1 MRNVVLG
8 SLVCLMMAACNRAG
22 DPEPIS
28 SSTETADTVFTNAQV
43 YTVNPAKEWAEAVA
57 VRHNKIIYVGDTA
70 GMAAMIGDDTE
81 VIDANG
87 KMILPG
93 FVSGHD
99 HLTASNWTKAG
110 VNLFPGRSKEEYL
123 QLIKEYADANP
134 DEEFIYGY
142 GYNYQAYGG
151 RPTAADLDTVAPD
164 RPAFIFDFT
173 IHDAWLNS
181 KAMAMGGIDKDTED
195 LIPDFTY
202 WERDEEGNPT
212 GAAIELAWMPP
223 FIDSGAW
230 QRETL
235 ITNSQ
240 QVLYD
245 RAASQGWTTVMTPG
259 LVTPN
264 LKHLERNHE
273 DMQFAMNLL
282 HELEQSG
289 ELKLR
294 TMMHYMYKNGDID
307 PDDTIAYAAEM
318 REQYN
323 SDMLRIAG
331 IKIHPEA
338 NWVTYTSVMLEEYA
352 DKPGE
357 YGTGGIPP
365 ETVAKMIINANAA
378 GIDISVHV
386 DGTATTR
393 TTIDAFEASQK
404 AGHSARNTLQHL
416 INTHPDD
423 MARLG
428 PLNIGVNLTPL
439 WATDWSDNIPQ
450 AVEKLG
456 QHRLETEYQ
465 QIKQAF
471 DQGVTVSISADVP
484 STPSELAGA
493 LMQMEAAVTRKDP
506 TNPGSEPAPPPSQA
520 ISIEEGIRAV
530 TINPAWQVRMEDKI
544 GSIEVGKYADLV
556 ILEKN
561 LFDIDESQIADTAVL
576 GTMMNGKFTHRD
588 GI

>member
-1 MRNVVLG
+1 MRVLSITVKSLVLG
-8 SLVCLMMAACNRAG
+8 TALAASGMVWA
-22 DPEPIS
+22 
-28 SSTETADTVFTNAQV
+28 ETADYVFTNGRV
-43 YTVNPAKEWAEAVA
+43 YTVNPEREWVEAVA
-57 VRHNKIIYVGDTA
+57 VSGNKIVYVGDNA
-70 GMAAMIGDDTE
+70 GAEALISDGTR
-81 VIDANG
+81 VIDVSG
-87 KMILPG
+87 KMLLPG

-110 VNLFPGRSKEEYL
+110 VNLFPGRSKEDYL
-123 QLIKEYADANP
+123 RLIKEYADANP
-134 DEEFIYGY
+134 DEEFVYGY

-151 RPTAADLDTVAPD
+151 RPTAADLDTVVPD

-181 KAMAMGGIDKDTED
+181 KAMEMGGIDKNTPD
-195 LIPDFTY
+195 LIPNFTY
-202 WERDEEGNPT
+202 WVRDDEGNPT

-235 ITNSQ
+235 ITSSQ
-240 QVLYD
+240 KFLYD

-273 DMQFAMNLL
+273 DTMFAMNLL
-282 HELEQSG
+282 HELEKSG
-289 ELKLR
+289 DLKLR
-294 TMMHYMYKNGDID
+294 TMMHYMYKNGDIN
-307 PDDTIAYAAEM
+307 PDDTIAYAAEL
-318 REQYN
+318 RQKYD
-323 SDMLRIAG
+323 SDVLRIAG
-331 IKIHPEA
+331 IKVHPEA

-357 YGTGGIPP
+357 YGTGGIGP
-365 ETVAKMIINANAA
+365 ERVAEMIMKANAA
-378 GIDISVHV
+378 GLDVSIHV

-393 TTIDAFEASQK
+393 TTIDAIEASRK
-404 AGHSARNTLQHL
+404 AGNTDARNTLQHL

-423 MARLG
+423 MKRLG

-450 AVEKLG
+450 AIEKLG
-456 QHRLETEYQ
+456 LPRVESEYQ
-465 QIKQAF
+465 QIAQAI

-493 LMQMEAAVTRKDP
+493 LLQMEAAITRKDP
-506 TNPGSEPAPPPSQA
+506 TNPDSKPAPPWSQA
-520 ISIEEGIRAV
+520 ILLEEAIRAV
-530 TINPAWQVRMEDKI
+530 TIHPAWQVRMEDRI

-561 LFDIDESQIADTAVL
+561 LFEIKPNEIADTKVL